1 MTIDTS
7 FLHQLDRFNL
17 VVKKRVTS
25 NYRGSRRSIAKGRGI
40 VFKDHRIY
48 APGDDIRAVDWKVF
62 ARTDKLHVKT
72 FEEELSLTVHIIVD
86 GSKSMD
92 FGKKFT
98 KFDYASMLGIGFAY
112 LTMKENEK
120 FQFSIFADT
129 LVSFK
134 SRRGMH
140 QLANTVVYLN
150 KLKPTGM
157 TNFKDVMDQ
166 YRHYASGKSQVVV
179 MSDFLFNINDIR
191 EGLLRLGKHD
201 MKVIQV
207 LDRVEKDLKFEG
219 DMRLHDSETKDILRT
234 YVSPG
239 LRVKYQKD
247 MDEHTAKIQ
256 KICNTLGADFF
267 QVLTDTPIFDTFYYI
282 LK

>member
-1 MTIDTS
+1 MTIDTG
-7 FLHQLDRFNL
+7 FLNQMDRFDL

-25 NYRGSRRSIAKGRGI
+25 NYRGGRRSLAKGRGI

-62 ARTDKLHVKT
+62 ARTDDLHVKT

-92 FGKKFT
+92 FGKGFT

-120 FQFSIFADT
+120 FQFSVFADT

-140 QLANTVVYLN
+140 QLANTVLYLN
-150 KLKPTGM
+150 KLKPMGM
-157 TNFKDVMDQ
+157 TNFKDIMEQ
-166 YRHYASGKSQVVV
+166 YRHYALGKSLVVII
-179 MSDFLFNINDIR
+179 SDFLFSPESIR

-207 LDRVEKDLKFEG
+207 LDRVEKNLKFQG

-234 YVSPG
+234 YISPS
-239 LRVKYQKD
+239 LRIKYQKD
-247 MDEHTAKIQ
+247 MDEHSSKIQ
-256 KICNTLGADFF
+256 KVCNSLGVDFF
-267 QVLTDTPIFDTFYYI
+267 QVVTDTPIFDAFYHI